1 MVPTCLLRRL
11 PFAQDGRVSL
21 LDYLQVLRRRWW
33 VILLVTA
40 LGVLAAVALSVTTP
54 PTYEARATIYA
65 SVSGNATPADLQ
77 SGSAFATQRVGTY
90 ADLAVTTTVLDR
102 ATAAL
107 GNGFDIGQLRESV
120 TSGARLDKSLIDITA
135 TGNDPDAVASQA
147 NAVAAAL
154 ITEAPLLD
162 VPGPTNPV
170 RLTVV
175 QTAETP
181 DVPIAPSPLNNLL
194 IGIAVGLVLGVVV
207 VVVAD
212 SLSTRIRS
220 SADLPRAAGLVT
232 LTSMPS
238 GPERRLRHMVATD
251 PRQESF
257 RQLRANLQFGSHV
270 EETIA
275 VAGVTAASDAHT
287 VARQLAAAFAEIGAS
302 VVVVDLDLRP
312 DSRRHRRSRQAAPA
326 PPQPGVAEVLA
337 GSATVD
343 DVVIRAADSHVHEVA
358 AGQADITSAQLMSTP
373 AMRVMLEKLKARFE
387 YVVLACPP
395 LVERSE
401 SAVAAALAGSALVVV
416 ESGAT
421 RRSEFLFALELLAG
435 VRVTS
440 VSVAIDHVRDQD
452 LGGGSLRRFN
462 APAGPESEILT

>member
-1 MVPTCLLRRL
+1 M
-11 PFAQDGRVSL
+11 SL
-21 LDYLQVLRRRWW
+21 LDYVQVLRRGWW
-33 VILLVTA
+33 VILLATA
-40 LGVLAAVALSVTTP
+40 LGALAAATLTMTTP
-54 PTYEARATIYA
+54 PTYSAYATVYA
-65 SVSGNATPADLQ
+65 SVSGNETPQDLQ
-77 SGSAFATQRVGTY
+77 SGSAFVTQRVGTY
-90 ADLAVTTTVLDR
+90 ADLAVTTAVLGR
-102 ATAAL
+102 AAAAL
-107 GNGFDIGQLRESV
+107 GGSESNVARLRESV

-135 TGNDPDAVASQA
+135 TGSDPETVASRA

-154 ITEAPLLD
+154 IAEAPLLD
-162 VPGPTNPV
+162 VQGPTNPV

-175 QTAETP
+175 ETAETP
-181 DVPIAPSPLNNLL
+181 EVPIAPKALNNLL
-194 IGIAVGLVLGVVV
+194 IGIAVGLVLGVMA

-212 SLSTRIRS
+212 ALSTRIRS

-238 GPERRLRHMVATD
+238 GPERRLRHRAATD

-275 VAGVTAASDAHT
+275 VAGVTAASDAHA

-302 VVVVDLDLRP
+302 AVVVDLDLRP
-312 DSRRHRRSRQAAPA
+312 DRKQDRRGRQAVPV
-326 PPQPGVAEVLA
+326 PSQPGVAEVLA
-337 GSATVD
+337 GATTVD
-343 DVVIRAADSHVHEVA
+343 EVVTHTAGSDVHEVT
-358 AGQADITSAQLMSTP
+358 AGHASTVSAQLMSTP

-416 ESGAT
+416 ESGTT
-421 RRSEFLFALELLAG
+421 RRAEFLFALEVLAG

-440 VSVAIDHVRDQD
+440 ISVAIDHVRDHD
-452 LGGGSLRRFN
+452 LGAGSLSRF
-462 APAGPESEILT
+462 PGPEERESEPFG